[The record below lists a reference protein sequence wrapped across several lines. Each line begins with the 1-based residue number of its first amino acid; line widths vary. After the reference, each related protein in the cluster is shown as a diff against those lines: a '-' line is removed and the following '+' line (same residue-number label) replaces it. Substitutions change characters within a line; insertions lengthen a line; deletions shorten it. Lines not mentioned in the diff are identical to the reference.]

1 MKIGEMLIDKNKN
14 EKGEEIYMKKLSSK
28 QKLIGGIAI
37 ILVAIIL
44 AIVITTNVINN
55 NVGSKSYSAT
65 TANANSN
72 LVAGYIKEGITIGG
86 VTGTLESLNTFD
98 ATALPEDI
106 LWGETAYVK
115 GKKIT
120 GTKIVTVAHAK
131 AAQKTFEENT
141 TLIDDYGNRVK
152 VPAGFKIASDSATA
166 VTGGVVIE
174 DVSAE
179 GATEDTKGSQFVWV
193 PIGNV
198 ITDNDG
204 NITTITLGRYTFAS
218 DGKEKLVQSAENW
231 SDTSSS
237 IRITTSNGSYFR
249 ELASTSSGNKV
260 AKDLEDFVTKTLTS
274 GGYYLGRYELGDATG
289 VNRTSSTSDD
299 NPAACKSGIYPYNYI
314 TQARKSVL
322 CQSLY
327 DSSNFESDLIN
338 SYTWDTAILF
348 IQTFSGDNNYSKQ
361 KGRNTARAVQKCG
374 ESILDYN
381 LDEGDEAKDVRCNI
395 YDMAGNVSE
404 YTTETYSDPEDF
416 CSNRSSNYASTERG
430 TDYRSWTEPQV
441 QDSSSSCRPIIYL

>member
-1 MKIGEMLIDKNKN
+1 
-14 EKGEEIYMKKLSSK
+14 MKKLSNK

-55 NVGSKSYSAT
+55 NVGSESYSAT

-72 LVAGYIKEGITIGG
+72 LVASYIKSGITIGG
-86 VTGTLESLNTFD
+86 ITGTLESLNTFD

-115 GKKIT
+115 GEKVT

-179 GATEDTKGSQFVWV
+179 GATEDTKGSQFVWAPV
-193 PIGNV
+193 GDV

-204 NITTITLGRYTFAS
+204 STTNIILGRYTFAS
-218 DGKEKLVQSAENW
+218 DGKENLVQSAENW
-231 SDTSSS
+231 SN
-237 IRITTSNGSYFR
+237 TSNSIMISYNDSGHTYNCK
-249 ELASTSSGNKV
+249 ELSNSTYGNET
-260 AKDLEDFVTKTLTS
+260 AKELENFITKSLSS
-274 GGYYLGRYELGDATG
+274 GGYYIGRYEAGDATTI
-289 VNRTSSTSDD
+289 NSERTSSSKD
-299 NPAACKSGIYPYNYI
+299 NNPIVCKTGVYPYNFV
-314 TQARKSVL
+314 TQQQASDL
-322 CQSLY
+322 CQNMYKS
-327 DSSNFESDLIN
+327 DNFESDLIN
-338 SYTWDTAILF
+338 SYAWDTLIIY
-348 IQTFSGDNNYSKQ
+348 IQKFSGDNNYSQ
-361 KGRNTARAVQKCG
+361 QVGGNTVDKLQKCG
-374 ESILDYN
+374 ESILANVDN
-381 LDEGDEAKDVRCNI
+381 GDEEKDIRCNI
-395 YDMAGNVSE
+395 FDIAGNSHDW
-404 YTTETYSDPEDF
+404 TTETNLNSSYPCIARGGYYNTTYSITAARF
-416 CSNRSSNYASTERG
+416 GNNSGSTVNEYG
-430 TDYRSWTEPQV
+430 SP
-441 QDSSSSCRPIIYL
+441 RPILYL